1 MGRTSKNIKLRIP
14 EKPHKI
20 KGFRSGSYRVA
31 TTISSQPRYDRFDTA
46 AYLIFKHRPARHLE
60 KCKIS
65 MQDNK
70 GKFRCAPEEKP
81 AVKPF
86 LADKLTKGRESF
98 ESRLFDH
105 LSTAPYSILTARPAG
120 PLEKCKISMQ
130 DTSGNFRRTPCF
142 LPRVKPNPADKSA
155 REPQTFES
163 RLFDHLSTAPYSPAH
178 KRAILYYNRF
188 GGPRQRETRSKRA
201 VGQREGAQACAAP
214 AAPAGRPGGAGERP
228 CFPLRLSGRALPFSP
243 PRAGVSGP
251 FAVQPFAAGDSLPS
265 ARSWRVMPS
274 K

>member
-1 MGRTSKNIKLRIP
+1 MADGVGFEPTIP
-14 EKPHKI
+14 CGILDFE
-20 KGFRSGSYRVA
+20 
-31 TTISSQPRYDRFDTA
+31 SSTFDHSDNSP
-46 AYLIFKHRPARHLE
+46 YLIFKHHLTRPSD

-65 MQDNK
+65 MQDK
-70 GKFRCAPEEKP
+70 REKFR
-81 AVKPF
+81 
-86 LADKLTKGRESF
+86 
-98 ESRLFDH
+98 
-105 LSTAPYSILTARPAG
+105 Y
-120 PLEKCKISMQ
+120 
-130 DTSGNFRRTPCF
+130 TPRIQ
-142 LPRVKPNPADKSA
+142 PRVKPNPADKSA
-155 REPQTFES
+155 RKPQTFES

-243 PRAGVSGP
+243 PRADVTGP
-251 FAVQPFAAGDSLPS
+251 FDVQSFAAGGSLPS

>member
-1 MGRTSKNIKLRIP
+1 MGHLQTYS
-14 EKPHKI
+14 
-20 KGFRSGSYRVA
+20 
-31 TTISSQPRYDRFDTA
+31 ISSRSRYDHFDTSP
-46 AYLIFKHRPARHLE
+46 YLIFKHRLARHLE

-86 LADKLTKGRESF
+86 PADKLTKGRES
-98 ESRLFDH
+98 
-105 LSTAPYSILTARPAG
+105 
-120 PLEKCKISMQ
+120 
-130 DTSGNFRRTPCF
+130 
-142 LPRVKPNPADKSA
+142 
-155 REPQTFES
+155 FES

-188 GGPRQRETRSKRA
+188 GGPRQRETRSKRGGRA
-201 VGQREGAQACAAP
+201 KGGS
-214 AAPAGRPGGAGERP
+214 AGLRGPGRARRP
-228 CFPLRLSGRALPFSP
+228 SGRGRGATGFSFAPFGARP
-243 PRAGVSGP
+243 AFFIRRGAGVSGP
-251 FAVQPFAAGDSLPS
+251 FAAVQPFAAGGSLPS

>member
-1 MGRTSKNIKLRIP
+1 MLHHRPLGQLS
-14 EKPHKI
+14 
-20 KGFRSGSYRVA
+20 
-31 TTISSQPRYDRFDTA
+31 
-46 AYLIFKHRPARHLE
+46 IFYFLKHRLARPLD

-65 MQDNK
+65 MQDK
-70 GKFRCAPEEKP
+70 
-81 AVKPF
+81 
-86 LADKLTKGRESF
+86 RE
-98 ESRLFDH
+98 
-105 LSTAPYSILTARPAG
+105 
-120 PLEKCKISMQ
+120 
-130 DTSGNFRRTPCF
+130 NFRYTPRVQ
-142 LPRVKPNPADKSA
+142 PHVKPNPADESA
-155 REPQTFES
+155 RKPQTFES

-228 CFPLRLSGRALPFSP
+228 LFSLRLSGCALPFSP
-243 PRAGVSGP
+243 PRAGVCGP
-251 FAVQPFAAGDSLPS
+251 FAVQPFAAGGSLPS

>member
-1 MGRTSKNIKLRIP
+1 MLHHRPLGQLS
-14 EKPHKI
+14 
-20 KGFRSGSYRVA
+20 
-31 TTISSQPRYDRFDTA
+31 
-46 AYLIFKHRPARHLE
+46 IFYFLKHRLARPSD

-65 MQDNK
+65 MQDNV
-70 GKFRCAPEEKP
+70 GKIGCAPMVKP
-81 AVKPF
+81 TVKPF
-86 LADKLTKGRESF
+86 LADKLTKGRES
-98 ESRLFDH
+98 
-105 LSTAPYSILTARPAG
+105 
-120 PLEKCKISMQ
+120 
-130 DTSGNFRRTPCF
+130 
-142 LPRVKPNPADKSA
+142 
-155 REPQTFES
+155 FES

-228 CFPLRLSGRALPFSP
+228 GFPLRLSGRALPFSP
-243 PRAGVSGP
+243 PRADVTGP
-251 FAVQPFAAGDSLPS
+251 FAVQPFAAGGSLPS

>member
-1 MGRTSKNIKLRIP
+1 MFCKKQGGKDTSILAPILA
-14 EKPHKI
+14 ETV
-20 KGFRSGSYRVA
+20 GFEPTCPSLDK
-31 TTISSQPRYDRFDTA
+31 TISSRSRYDHFDTSP
-46 AYLIFKHRPARHLE
+46 YLIFKHRLARYLE

-65 MQDNK
+65 MQDNV
-70 GKFRCAPEEKP
+70 GKIGCAPKEKP

-86 LADKLTKGRESF
+86 
-98 ESRLFDH
+98 
-105 LSTAPYSILTARPAG
+105 
-120 PLEKCKISMQ
+120 
-130 DTSGNFRRTPCF
+130 
-142 LPRVKPNPADKSA
+142 PADKSA
-155 REPQTFES
+155 RKPQTFES

-201 VGQREGAQACAAP
+201 VGQREGARACGAP

-228 CFPLRLSGRALPFSP
+228 GFPLRLSGRALPFSP

-251 FAVQPFAAGDSLPS
+251 FAVQPFAAGGSLPS

>member
-1 MGRTSKNIKLRIP
+1 MGFEPTCPSLDK
-14 EKPHKI
+14 
-20 KGFRSGSYRVA
+20 
-31 TTISSQPRYDRFDTA
+31 TISSRSRYDHFDTSP
-46 AYLIFKHRPARHLE
+46 YLIFKHRLARHLE

-70 GKFRCAPEEKP
+70 GKFRCTPEEKP
-81 AVKPF
+81 VVKPF

-98 ESRLFDH
+98 ESL
-105 LSTAPYSILTARPAG
+105 
-120 PLEKCKISMQ
+120 
-130 DTSGNFRRTPCF
+130 
-142 LPRVKPNPADKSA
+142 
-155 REPQTFES
+155 
-163 RLFDHLSTAPYSPAH
+163 LFDHLSTAPYSPAH

-228 CFPLRLSGRALPFSP
+228 CFPLRLLGRALPFSP